1 MHGIIAIKSELP
13 NHFNTNMI
21 SQSWVILTYLLKLF
35 IDFFSTF
42 LSCDVYKTSRLIAAC
57 IRCFYFSVH
66 TLVKTSVH
74 IIQWKGKQS
83 TICNGVVLAAL
94 EFLCI
99 PCKEETFWNKKWY
112 GLWYVVFLA
121 IGPSHNEW
129 TRRRTI
135 MKHCNFTL
143 KSKVISPWKKM
154 KLKNWRLC
162 HCIGIF
168 SGRTQFAKFS
178 SFFFLKIT
186 Q

>member
-21 SQSWVILTYLLKLF
+21 SQSWVMLTYLLKLF

-42 LSCDVYKTSRLIAAC
+42 LSCDVYKTSRLKAAC

-66 TLVKTSVH
+66 TLVKTSIH

-99 PCKEETFWNKKWY
+99 PCKEEFFGIKNNMV
-112 GLWYVVFLA
+112 YVVFLT

-129 TRRRTI
+129 TRRQLWNTAISR
-135 MKHCNFTL
+135 
-143 KSKVISPWKKM
+143 SKVK
-154 KLKNWRLC
+154 
-162 HCIGIF
+162 
-168 SGRTQFAKFS
+168 
-178 SFFFLKIT
+178 
-186 Q
+186 